1 MRDAD
6 IKFPLVISE
15 FGGWVADRDVVK
27 VPGANA
33 VDGFNVDITSSG
45 SIKSA
50 PQYQLVGTDGG
61 VGSSPITSSTLFK
74 TRYNESME
82 VFHSGTALYYWNTKT
97 SDYATLKSGLSSGA
111 FFGFSQ
117 SSENSEFNDFLYM
130 GNAIDNDMRWNGA
143 HDKLQTA
150 LNGAVTELEISS
162 SIFTS
167 TVHVSSTATS
177 CTDTTITLSTA
188 NWGTNV
194 FANFYVEIIDGVNA
208 GKVAKITS
216 NTGTILTFASI
227 SGLSGTPQFKIRTLR
242 FSHTGSL
249 IVGSQEIAYTGY
261 TSSTKFTISGTYTIA
276 ANTPVAQ
283 TVTEYPDNPKGNMML
298 MKDGYRLVAST
309 LNSTIYRSRV
319 FDHNSF
325 ALSSPRQPGQGD
337 IIDVV
342 EGTGNLT
349 GLVSW
354 KGYFLAVKKDL
365 VKPYSYTAYN
375 QASGATD
382 GNDVISSSAEDT
394 RQAPLIGGSYP
405 LGTFEVDNAVVS
417 CITGRGFRLLVAGS
431 SVVGTSTDELS
442 ADISDVANLY
452 VSDTAAG
459 KQHLDLIW
467 VATKVDSSS
476 EKNDVVLSFNTRSKR
491 WNLPRLG
498 WSFSSFFEKNGSLYA
513 TSAQKRAVFKLNETL
528 NLDMNDGESYTNQ
541 TLVVS
546 GAMRGTTTSG
556 KRSNFAHQYIRGR
569 MNLATELTVT
579 RMLEINGALT
589 EETARISYSL
599 NPDCFQVVDDTA
611 FLGSDELGRYPLGSA
626 GSRESNDFTDMYPFI
641 AYIEWKP
648 KTVNEW
654 QIAFSTDGAGQEF
667 EILEEGF
674 NTSEEP
680 TIDKRY
686 LITPGE

>member
-1 MRDAD
+1 MMDAD

-111 FFGFSQ
+111 FFGFAQ

-150 LNGAVTELEISS
+150 LNGAATELEISS

-167 TVHVSSTATS
+167 TVHVSNTATS

-216 NTGTILTFASI
+216 NTGTVLTFASI

-249 IVGSQEIAYTGY
+249 IVGSEEIAYTGF
-261 TSSTKFTISGTYTIA
+261 TSSTKFTISGTYTVA
-276 ANTPVAQ
+276 ANAPVAQ

-375 QASGATD
+375 QASGAAD
-382 GNDVISSSAEDT
+382 GNDVISSSTEDT

-442 ADISDVANLY
+442 ADISDIANAY

-491 WNLPRLG
+491 WSLPRLG

-513 TSAQKRAVFKLNETL
+513 TSARKRAVFKLNETL

-541 TLVVS
+541 TLVIS
-546 GAMRGTTTSG
+546 GAMRGTLTPG
-556 KRSNFAHQYIRGR
+556 KRSNFTHQYIRGR
-569 MNLATELTVT
+569 MNLATTLTVT

-589 EETARISYSL
+589 EEIARISYSR
-599 NPDCFQVVDDTA
+599 NPKSFQVVDDTS
-611 FLGSDELGRYPLGSA
+611 FLGSDELGRHPLGSA

-641 AYIEWKP
+641 AVIEWKP

-680 TIDKRY
+680 TIDKHY

>member
-6 IKFPLVISE
+6 IQFPLVISE
-15 FGGWVADRDVVK
+15 FSGWIADRDVVK
-27 VPGANA
+27 VSSANA
-33 VDGFNVDITSSG
+33 VDGFNVDITPSG

-50 PQYQLVGTDGG
+50 PQYELVGTDGG
-61 VGSSPITSSTLFK
+61 VGSSPITSSFLLK
-74 TRYNESME
+74 TRYNESTE
-82 VFHSGTALYYWNTKT
+82 IFHSGTSLYYWNSKT
-97 SDYATLKSGLSSGA
+97 LDYATLKSGLSDGA
-111 FFGFSQ
+111 FFTFVQ
-117 SSENSEFNDFLYM
+117 SSENTDFNDFAYF
-130 GNAIDNDMRWNGA
+130 GNGIDNDMRWNGA
-143 HDKLQTA
+143 HDKLQTS
-150 LNGAVTELEISS
+150 LSGAVTELEISS
-162 SIFTS
+162 SVFTS
-167 TVHVSSTATS
+167 TVHVSGTATS
-177 CTDTTITLSTA
+177 CTTTTITLSTA

-194 FANFYVEIIDGVNA
+194 FTNFYVEIIDGANA
-208 GKVAKITS
+208 GKIAKISS
-216 NTGTILTFASI
+216 NTSTTLTFGTI

-242 FSHTGSL
+242 FSDTGTL
-249 IVGSQEIAYTGY
+249 LVGSQEIAYTGY
-261 TSSTKFTISGTYTIA
+261 TSSTKFTISGSYTIA
-276 ANTPVAQ
+276 ANTAVAQ
-283 TVTEYPDNPKGNMML
+283 TVTEYPSNPKGNIML

-309 LNSTIYRSRV
+309 MNSTIYRSRV
-319 FDHNSF
+319 FQHDNF
-325 ALSSPRQPGQGD
+325 TLSSPRQPGQGD
-337 IIDVV
+337 ILDVV

-349 GLVSW
+349 GLVNW

-382 GNDVISSSAEDT
+382 GNDVVSSSAEDT

-405 LGTFEVDNAVVS
+405 LGTFEIDNAVVS

-431 SVVGTSTDELS
+431 STAGTSSDELS
-442 ADISDVANLY
+442 RDISDVANLY
-452 VSDTAAG
+452 VSDKAAG
-459 KQHLDLIW
+459 KQHLDTLWI
-467 VATKVDSSS
+467 ATKTNESSS
-476 EKNDVVLSFNTRSKR
+476 ANDLVVSFNLKSGR

-498 WSFSSFFEKNGSLYA
+498 WSFSSFFEKDGSLYA

-528 NLDMNDGESYTNQ
+528 NLDMNDGENYTNQ

-546 GAMRGTTTSG
+546 GAMRGTTTPG

-579 RMLEINGALT
+579 RILEINGALS
-589 EETARISYSL
+589 EEAARISYSL
-599 NPDCFQVVDDTA
+599 NPNCFQVVDDTA
-611 FLGSDELGRYPLGSA
+611 FLGSDELGRHPLGSA
-626 GSRESNDFTDMYPFI
+626 GSRTSNDFTDMYPFI